1 MDDSDPG
8 LERAVGRPVPA
19 GAYVRV
25 LGGFYEGLELPI
37 DREWLV
43 LGRGRSAEM
52 MLAEPTL
59 SRAHAAVGYD
69 GGGFFVQD
77 LRSTNGTLVNGER
90 RERAALQDGDEIQI
104 GRLHLLVRL
113 LGFADADVP
122 LDAA

>member
-1 MDDSDPG
+1 MSVEELDPA

-19 GAYVRV
+19 GAFVRV

-43 LGRGRSAEM
+43 VGRGRNAEL

-59 SRAHAAVGYD
+59 SRAHAAVGFD

-90 RERAALQDGDEIQI
+90 RERASLRDGDEIQI
-104 GRLHLLVRL
+104 GRLHMIVRL
-113 LGFADADVP
+113 PAHAEGEASGG
-122 LDAA
+122 

>member
-1 MDDSDPG
+1 MEEGDPG
-8 LERAVGRPVPA
+8 QDAAVGRPVPA

-90 RERAALQDGDEIQI
+90 RERTALRDGDEIQI

-113 LGFADADVP
+113 PGFVATLAG
-122 LDAA
+122 AS

>member
-1 MDDSDPG
+1 VDEGDPG

-19 GAYVRV
+19 GAFVRV

-43 LGRGRSAEM
+43 LGRGRNAEM

-90 RERAALQDGDEIQI
+90 RERAALRDGDEIQI

-113 LGFADADVP
+113 PGFVEAE
-122 LDAA
+122 DAA

>member
-1 MDDSDPG
+1 MDETDPE
-8 LERAVGRPVPA
+8 LEGALGRPVPA

-69 GGGFFVQD
+69 GDGFFVQD

-113 LGFADADVP
+113 PGAAEP
-122 LDAA
+122 LEAA

>member
-1 MDDSDPG
+1 MDASDPG
-8 LERAVGRPVPA
+8 QERAVGRPVPA
-19 GAYVRV
+19 GAFVRV

-90 RERAALQDGDEIQI
+90 RERAALRDGDEIQI

-113 LGFADADVP
+113 PGFAGTGAS
-122 LDAA
+122 LGAA